1 MARQSG
7 LYTRW
12 SREMRRSALFRP
24 GERVGVAVSGGPD
37 SILLLDF
44 MKDFARDF
52 GLTLAAVH
60 FNHHLRGEESDADER
75 FVRERAERLGIEYL
89 GGEADVA
96 REAREKHRNL
106 EAAARDLRYRFF
118 FSLVD
123 RGKLAKV
130 ATAHTANDQA
140 ETVLLRL
147 LRGTGT
153 RGLGGIYPA
162 LDGKIVRP
170 FLNVTRAE
178 VERELRGRRLEW
190 RLDSTNL
197 NPQNRRNK
205 VRLELLP
212 LLAKDFNPEIVS
224 LFKDLASRA
233 RDDEEYLEQQARE
246 RARPWRVREGAEEKI
261 PVRPVV
267 EFPPAVARRVLR
279 QMVLAVRGHLKGI
292 TYEHIESLRRFAAH
306 GQSGRKLLLA
316 GGLEARREFD
326 WLVLAPCQTGASH
339 SDFSFPVRV
348 PGEVSVSSLG
358 LVFRFKIL
366 GPLERPRAYNVSD
379 GPGLDPRK
387 LSQPLVLRNWRA
399 GDRFRMAGSRR
410 AHPLKELFA
419 RRKLPLEQR
428 RVWPV
433 LVSGEDIVWARGFPP
448 GSDWAASPGSEELVV
463 LVEEM
468 GRERQGEQK
477 TK

>member
-1 MARQSG
+1 MARQSA

-12 SREMRRSALFRP
+12 SLEMRRSEFFRP
-24 GERVGVAVSGGPD
+24 GDRAGVAVSGGPD

-60 FNHHLRGEESDADER
+60 FNHHLRGEESDADEG

-96 REAREKHRNL
+96 RQAREKRSNL
-106 EAAARDLRYRFF
+106 EATARDLRYRFF
-118 FSLVD
+118 FSLVN
-123 RGKLAKV
+123 RGKLATV

-178 VERELRGRRLEW
+178 VEQELGERRLEW
-190 RLDSTNL
+190 RVDSTNL

-205 VRLELLP
+205 IRLELLP
-212 LLAKDFNPEIVS
+212 RLAKDFNPEIVG
-224 LFKDLASRA
+224 LLTDLAARA
-233 RDDEEYLEQQARE
+233 RDDEDYLEQQARE
-246 RARPWRVREGAEEKI
+246 RALPWRVREGAEEKI

-267 EFPPAVARRVLR
+267 EFPPAIARRVLR
-279 QMVLAVRGHLKGI
+279 QMALAVRGHLKGI
-292 TYEHIESLRRFAAH
+292 TYEHIESLRRFVAH

-316 GGLEARREFD
+316 GGLEARKEFD
-326 WLVLAPCQTGASH
+326 WLILAPRPTGISH
-339 SDFSFPVRV
+339 ADYSIPVRV

-358 LVFRFKIL
+358 LIFRFKIL
-366 GPLERPRAYNVSD
+366 GPLKRPRAYNGSE
-379 GPGLDPRK
+379 GQGLDPRK

-410 AHPLKELFA
+410 AHHLKELFA
-419 RRKLPLEQR
+419 RRKMPLEQR
-428 RVWPV
+428 KVWPV
-433 LVSGEDIVWARGFPP
+433 LVSGEEIVWARGFPP
-448 GSDWAASPGSEELVV
+448 GSDWAASLGSEELVV
-463 LVEEM
+463 SVEEM
-468 GRERQGEQK
+468 AEER
-477 TK
+477 